1 MATSDKTTSGQSV
14 SPAKRSWDRLLRN
27 KPAVFGM
34 ITIILA
40 IVLAILGYL
49 VTPDATPNANDQI
62 LQITNKAPG
71 FTTKLLKVRKNR
83 EINYRNVFDKMMYGQ
98 QNPYDLLPIG
108 QFRFTDSSVIVDQYT
123 REGGK
128 TKTKEFGLANVV
140 YPLAIEDEDESK
152 LESGAMQFTTFENEQ
167 KQIVVEKLQKKVEQ
181 QHIENRTFYLGTDK
195 FGRDI
200 LSRLVIGVRISLSV
214 GLVAVVISLII
225 GITIGAMAGYFRGV
239 LDDILMWLIN
249 VIWSIPALLLVFAIT
264 LALGKGFWQ
273 IFVAVGLTMWVEVAR
288 IIRGQFLSLREMQ
301 FVEAAQS
308 MGFSNLRTISRH
320 ILPNVIG
327 PLSVIAAAN
336 FATAILVEAGLSFLG
351 IGVQPPIPSWGGML
365 NENYGYII
373 GNNPFLAIIPGLA
386 IMIMVLAFNLI
397 GNGLRDAMDVRTS
410 TSGK

>member
-1 MATSDKTTSGQSV
+1 MAQNDEPITPQATSPG
-14 SPAKRSWDRLLRN
+14 KRAWNRLMRN

-34 ITIILA
+34 ITIVCAIL
-40 IVLAILGYL
+40 LAILGYL
-49 VTPDATPNANDQI
+49 ITTDATPNANDQI

-71 FTTKLLKVRKNR
+71 FTTSMLKVRKNR
-83 EINYRNVFDKMMYGQ
+83 QIEFRNTFQKMLYGQ
-98 QNPYDLLPIG
+98 ENPYKLLPIVEHAFKG
-108 QFRFTDSSVIVDQYT
+108 DTLVVEQYT
-123 REGGK
+123 GDNAAPK
-128 TKTKEFGLANVV
+128 TKYFALPDIV
-140 YPLAIEDEDESK
+140 YPLSIEDGTPST
-152 LESGAMQFTTFENEQ
+152 LENGTVTFTTFKGERKNVSRAKLVQ
-167 KQIVVEKLQKKVEQ
+167 KIDN
-181 QHIENRTFYLGTDK
+181 QHIVSRTFLLGTDK

-200 LSRLVIGVRISLSV
+200 LSRLIIGVRISLSV
-214 GLVAVVISLII
+214 GLVAVVISLVI
-225 GITIGAMAGYFRGV
+225 GITIGSIAGYFRGI
-239 LDDILMWLIN
+239 LDDLLMWLIN
-249 VIWSIPALLLVFAIT
+249 VIWAIPALLLVFAIT

-288 IIRGQFLSLREMQ
+288 IIRGQVLSLREMQ
-301 FVEAAQS
+301 FIEAAKS
-308 MGFSNLRTISRH
+308 MGFSHIRTIIRH

-351 IGVQPPIPSWGGML
+351 IGVQPPKPSWGGML

-410 TSGK
+410 TTGK

>member
-1 MATSDKTTSGQSV
+1 MAATDKATSAQSV
-14 SPAKRSWDRLLRN
+14 SPAKRSRDRLLRN

-34 ITIILA
+34 VTIVLA
-40 IVLAILGYL
+40 IVVAILGYL
-49 VTPDATPNANDQI
+49 ITPDATPNANDQI

-71 FTTKLLKVRKNR
+71 FTTTLLKVRKNR
-83 EINYRNVFDKMMYGQ
+83 SIEFRNVFNKMVYGQ
-98 QNPYDLLPIG
+98 QHPYDLLPIG
-108 QFRFTDSSVIVDQYT
+108 DYRFTDSSIIVDQYT
-123 REGGK
+123 RKGG
-128 TKTKEFGLANVV
+128 TLKTKEFGLADVAN
-140 YPLAIEDEDESK
+140 PLSIEVGQGSELKKGAI
-152 LESGAMQFTTFENEQ
+152 QFTTFNNEQ
-167 KQIVVEKLQKKVEQ
+167 KQIAVAKLQQQIEQ

-200 LSRLVIGVRISLSV
+200 LSRLMIGVRISLSV
-214 GLVAVVISLII
+214 GLVAVVISLVI
-225 GITIGAMAGYFRGV
+225 GITIGAMAGYFRGF
-239 LDDILMWLIN
+239 LDDVLMWLIN

-301 FVEAAQS
+301 FVEAAKS
-308 MGFSNLRTISRH
+308 MGFSHLRTISRH
-320 ILPNVIG
+320 ILPNVVG

-386 IMIMVLAFNLI
+386 IMMMVLAFNLI

-410 TSGK
+410 TAGK